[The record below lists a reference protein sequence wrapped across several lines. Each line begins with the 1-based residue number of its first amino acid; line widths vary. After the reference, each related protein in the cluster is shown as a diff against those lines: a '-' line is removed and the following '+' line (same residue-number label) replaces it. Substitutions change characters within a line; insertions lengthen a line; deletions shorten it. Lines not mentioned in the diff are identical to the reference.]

1 MSAVIEAMALTLG
14 VIMAGALI
22 RRIWDV
28 IVDGQ
33 L

>member
-1 MSAVIEAMALTLG
+1 MSAIVEAMALTFG
-14 VIMAGALI
+14 VIMVGALI

-28 IVDGQ
+28 VVDRQ

>member
-1 MSAVIEAMALTLG
+1 MSAIVEAMALTLCL
-14 VIMAGALI
+14 IMAGALI

-28 IVDGQ
+28 LVDRQ